1 MNRAESINMSLQ
13 DNAELLKKSLKKKEK
28 MKELRKKKW
37 GSRVEHTKQ
46 MQARKQEK
54 RSANIQARKDI
65 VKKRK
70 LQKARKKGR
79 IL

>member
-1 MNRAESINMSLQ
+1 
-13 DNAELLKKSLKKKEK
+13 
-28 MKELRKKKW
+28 MKEWRKKKW
-37 GSRVEHTKQ
+37 ADRMEHTLQ
-46 MQARKQEK
+46 MQARRQEK

-70 LQKARKKGR
+70 MQKARKKGR